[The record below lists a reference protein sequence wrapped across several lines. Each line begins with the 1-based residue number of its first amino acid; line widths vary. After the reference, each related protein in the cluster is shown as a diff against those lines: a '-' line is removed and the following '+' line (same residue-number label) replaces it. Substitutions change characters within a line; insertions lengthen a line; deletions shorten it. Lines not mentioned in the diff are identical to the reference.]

1 MGGHDTMGFM
11 TQNTGEHHQSG
22 SIRTRGV
29 LAALLVLGF
38 GWVALAMPCEAK
50 TTARVLPSGEEIE
63 IASRGEEGLYT
74 TTIPIYRSADIRYF
88 SAGVGLEER
97 DAEYPPFPLKLI
109 FVEGE
114 KAFTSHVEVAI
125 TDKAGT
131 VRVNIPAEHVKG
143 PWLFVDLP
151 AGAYDITA
159 TKNGQTQ
166 TKASVA
172 VRQGMVRII
181 HLRWSH

>member
-1 MGGHDTMGFM
+1 MGFM
-11 TQNTGEHHQSG
+11 MRNRVENHQSG
-22 SIRTRGV
+22 LIRIRGG
-29 LAALLVLGF
+29 LAAFMVLGV
-38 GWVALAMPCEAK
+38 GWFALAMPCEAK
-50 TTARVLPSGEEIE
+50 TTARILPSGEEIE
-63 IASRGEEGLYT
+63 IASHGEEGLYK
-74 TTIPIYRSADIRYF
+74 TTIPIYRSAGIQYF

-97 DAEYPPFPLKLI
+97 QAEYPPFPLKLI

-131 VRVNIPAEHVKG
+131 VRVDIPAEHVKG

-151 AGAYDITA
+151 AGSYDITA

-166 TKASVA
+166 TKLSVA
-172 VRQGMVRII
+172 VSQGMVRRI
-181 HLRWSH
+181 HLRWPN